1 MKAGPHRRAVS
12 APDPRWKGNRIAA
25 YAGSVAKQFVSFFR
39 KMADRLGGTRPPR
52 RVGRV
57 VAQAHYCQQRAT
69 EVAFHLAHFGPLA
82 LKRGLFSGEVRAK
95 PVPAPCCD
103 ENAS

>member
-69 EVAFHLAHFGPLA
+69 EVAFHLAHSFGQHA
-82 LKRGLFSGEVRAK
+82 LNGWPIFGTKRSRVNRYQI
-95 PVPAPCCD
+95 
-103 ENAS
+103 